1 MQRKLSVGAE
11 PCPWVIWG
19 CYDSCQTTPVV
30 LRHIMRGS
38 KEAVDYVKGI
48 LCGLAAIFVAESVFF
63 WPILG
68 GEKATGVAVLKYL
81 LLESILSPRFWTVGI
96 LLFGLLFAASRGSTV
111 LRVLFFWIP
120 TITVSA
126 LGFLIVAAYAYLFA
140 ISRHP

>member
-1 MQRKLSVGAE
+1 MLRQLPDDAGCTQAYNARKQRSRGLREGH
-11 PCPWVIWG
+11 PLRIG
-19 CYDSCQTTPVV
+19 CNIRRGVCV
-30 LRHIMRGS
+30 LLANSWRR
-38 KEAVDYVKGI
+38 KGHWS
-48 LCGLAAIFVAESVFF
+48 GL
-63 WPILG
+63 
-68 GEKATGVAVLKYL
+68 LKYL

-96 LLFGLLFAASRGSTV
+96 LLFGLPFAASRGSTV